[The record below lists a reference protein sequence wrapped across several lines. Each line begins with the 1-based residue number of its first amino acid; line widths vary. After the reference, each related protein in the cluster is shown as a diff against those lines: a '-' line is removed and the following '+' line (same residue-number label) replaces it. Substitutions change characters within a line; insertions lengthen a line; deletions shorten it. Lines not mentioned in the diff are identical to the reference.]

1 MKKFCK
7 ITYKIAAYIA
17 AFLLACMMIILV
29 IQVFRRRVLT
39 NSFTWAEELIRFME
53 IWLVF
58 LGASLCVRDDLHPTV
73 TIFADLL
80 PECVKKYL
88 KIIVHICVMIVGVIM
103 IASGIMLC
111 KKNIAQL
118 TPTLQ
123 ISYAWV
129 YAAIPT
135 SGVLIVLQS
144 VGLLIEHFKSKVLG
158 KPLEGGEE
166 S

>member
-58 LGASLCVRDDLHPTV
+58 LGSSLCVRDDLHPTV

-88 KIIVHICVMIVGVIM
+88 KVIVHICVMVVGVIM
-103 IASGIMLC
+103 IVSGIMLC

-135 SGVLIVLQS
+135 SGVLIIVQS
-144 VGLLIEHFKSKVLG
+144 VGLLIDHFKSKVLG